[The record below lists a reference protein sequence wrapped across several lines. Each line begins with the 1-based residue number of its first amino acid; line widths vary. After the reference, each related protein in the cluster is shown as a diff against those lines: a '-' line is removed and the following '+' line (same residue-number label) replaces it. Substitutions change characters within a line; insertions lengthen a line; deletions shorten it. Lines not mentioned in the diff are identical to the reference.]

1 VAREIKEITLIRG
14 DGIGPEVIGAS
25 LEVLDAL
32 GLKFQ
37 WDEQLAGTAA
47 IEKTGAPLPPPTLES
62 IRRTKMCFKGPL
74 ATPSGGGYKS
84 VNVTLRQELDL
95 FANVRPA
102 KTIPGVPLSRFDDV
116 DIVIVRE
123 NTQGMYSGIDQ
134 WADEAKTK
142 AEAISVITKDGS
154 ARLIRFAFEYAR
166 KNGRKK
172 ITVAHK
178 ANILKLTSGLF
189 LATAREIAPEF
200 PDIEFG
206 ELIIDNCCMQLVKD
220 PSPKRFDMIV
230 TTNLFGDILS
240 DLTAGLV
247 GGLGLAPGM
256 NVGYGSYI
264 FEAVHGTAPDIAGK
278 GLANPAATMSAAVMM
293 LDALDQK
300 KEADRLEK
308 AIREAIQD
316 PATRT
321 KDLPGGQA
329 NTAQFTK
336 GVIAHL

>member
-1 VAREIKEITLIRG
+1 VAREITLLRG

-25 LEVLDAL
+25 IEVLDAL
-32 GLKFQ
+32 GCKFD
-37 WDEQLAGTAA
+37 WDEQLAGTDA
-47 IEKTGAPLPPPTLES
+47 IAKTGTPLPPPTLES

-74 ATPSGGGYKS
+74 ATPIGGGYKS

-102 KTIPGVPLSRFDDV
+102 KTIPGVALSRFDDV
-116 DIVIVRE
+116 DIIIVRE
-123 NTQGMYSGIDQ
+123 NTQGMYSGVEQ
-134 WADEAKTK
+134 WADAEQTR
-142 AEAISVITKDGS
+142 AEAVSIITKQGS
-154 ARLIRFAFEYAR
+154 ERLIRFAFEFAR
-166 KNGRKK
+166 KEGRKK
-172 ITVAHK
+172 ITIAHK
-178 ANILKLTSGLF
+178 ANILKMTSGLF
-189 LATAREIAPEF
+189 LKTAKEIAPSF
-200 PDIEFG
+200 PEIEFSD
-206 ELIIDNCCMQLVKD
+206 LIIDNCCMQLVKD

-256 NVGYGSYI
+256 NVGYGVYI

-278 GLANPAATMSAAVMM
+278 GIANPAATLAAAAMM
-293 LDALDQK
+293 LHTLDHRA
-300 KEADRLEK
+300 EADRLEA
-308 AIREAIQD
+308 AIRKAIQD

-321 KDLPGGQA
+321 ADLPGGKA

-336 GVIAHL
+336 GVISHL

>member
-1 VAREIKEITLIRG
+1 MTREITLIRG

-25 LEVLDAL
+25 LEALDAL
-32 GLKFQ
+32 GCKFK

-47 IEKTGAPLPPPTLES
+47 IEKTGTPLPPPTLES

-74 ATPSGGGYKS
+74 ATPIGGGYKS

-102 KTIPGVPLSRFDDV
+102 KTVPGVPLSRFDDV

-123 NTQGMYSGIDQ
+123 NTEGMYSGIDH
-134 WADEAKTK
+134 WADNEQTK
-142 AEAISVITKDGS
+142 AESVSVITKAGS
-154 ARLIRFAFEYAR
+154 RRLIEFAFEYAR
-166 KNGRKK
+166 KEGRKK
-172 ITVAHK
+172 ITIAHK

-189 LATAREIAPEF
+189 LATAREIAPKF
-200 PDIEFG
+200 PDIECN

-256 NVGYGSYI
+256 NVGYGVYI

-278 GLANPAATMSAAVMM
+278 GLANPAATMHAAAMM
-293 LDALDQK
+293 LHTLDRK
-300 KEADRLEK
+300 KEGDRLEA
-308 AIREAIQD
+308 AIRKAIQD
-316 PATRT
+316 PVTRT
-321 KDLPGGQA
+321 KDLPGGKA
-329 NTAQFTK
+329 DTAAFTK
-336 GVIAHL
+336 GVISHL

>member
-1 VAREIKEITLIRG
+1 MNREITLIRG

-32 GLKFQ
+32 GCTFT
-37 WDEQLAGTAA
+37 WDEQLAGTDA
-47 IEKTGAPLPPPTLES
+47 IAKTGSPLPPPTLES

-102 KTIPGVPLSRFDDV
+102 KTIPGVSLSRFDDV
-116 DIVIVRE
+116 DIIIVRE
-123 NTQGMYSGIDQ
+123 NTQGMYSGIDH
-134 WADEAKTK
+134 WVDAEHTI
-142 AEAISVITKDGS
+142 AEAVSVITKPGS
-154 ARLIRFAFEYAR
+154 ERLIRFAFEYAR
-166 KNGRKK
+166 KEGRKK
-172 ITVAHK
+172 ITIAHK

-189 LATAREIAPEF
+189 LKTAQEIAPLYK
-200 PDIEFG
+200 DIEYS

-256 NVGYGSYI
+256 NVGYGVYI

-278 GLANPAATMSAAVMM
+278 GLANPTATLNAAAMM
-293 LDALDQK
+293 LHTLDMP
-300 KEADRLEK
+300 KEAARLEK
-308 AIREAIQD
+308 ALRVAIQD

-321 KDLPGGQA
+321 ADLPGGKA

-336 GVIAHL
+336 GVISHL

>member
-1 VAREIKEITLIRG
+1 
-14 DGIGPEVIGAS
+14 
-25 LEVLDAL
+25 
-32 GLKFQ
+32 
-37 WDEQLAGTAA
+37 
-47 IEKTGAPLPPPTLES
+47 
-62 IRRTKMCFKGPL
+62 MCFKGPL
-74 ATPSGGGYKS
+74 ATPIGGGYRS

-102 KTIPGVPLSRFDDV
+102 KTVPGVPLSRFDDV
-116 DIVIVRE
+116 DIIVVRE

-134 WADEAKTK
+134 WADSEHTK
-142 AEAISVITKDGS
+142 AEAVSVITKAGS
-154 ARLIRFAFEYAR
+154 ERLVRFAFEYAR
-166 KNGRKK
+166 AEGRKK
-172 ITVAHK
+172 ITIAHK

-189 LATAREIAPEF
+189 LATAKEVAAGF
-200 PDIEFG
+200 PDIECND
-206 ELIIDNCCMQLVKD
+206 LIIDNCCMQLVKD

-256 NVGYGSYI
+256 NVGYGVYI

-278 GLANPAATMSAAVMM
+278 GLANPAATLSAAAMM
-293 LDALDQK
+293 LRTLDLRPH
-300 KEADRLEK
+300 ADRLEK

-321 KDLPGGQA
+321 KDLPGGTA
-329 NTAQFTK
+329 NTAAFTK